1 MGYNC
6 LQNEMKKILALLVA
20 VVATTAL
27 FAQEKLYVIKV
38 TYSVTYEYRDN
49 YGNVLSSQSGI
60 SGSQTFSV
68 CAENEGKARQKA
80 IEQCSSTCNY
90 GGQKVG
96 SADIG
101 GVRCTKYEVRR
112 VTGAVD
118 VSVGHPDC

>member
-6 LQNEMKKILALLVA
+6 QKNKMKKLLALFVA
-20 VVATTAL
+20 VVATIAL

-38 TYSVTYEYRDN
+38 TYSVTYEFRDSN
-49 YGNVLSSQSGI
+49 GNVLSSQSGMD
-60 SGSQTFSV
+60 GSQIFSV
-68 CAENEGKARQKA
+68 CAESEGQARQKA
-80 IEQCSSTCNY
+80 IEQCSSTCSY

-112 VTGAVD
+112 VTGASD
-118 VSVGHPDC
+118 QSKAHPDC